1 MIVRLENISKYFP
14 GTVALKDVTLELK
27 GGEIHGLLGQN
38 GAGKSTLVK
47 IIYGIHQPDTGSIY
61 LDGSKVLFKSP
72 RDARMHGIILVHQ
85 ELTLFPHLTV
95 LENIAL
101 LGSLYNAPLFREFKQ
116 EEFYDKATKRFEEL
130 KVNIDPYARVMDLRA
145 SEKML
150 TQLIAALVMDARVL
164 LLDEPTS
171 PLIKE
176 EVENLFEI
184 LRNLKG
190 RGLVIV
196 FITHRLE
203 EAFEIC
209 DKITILRNGIKVG
222 TFNTKE
228 LKIEDAIKMMLGTE
242 VEVLSTSRK
251 TMNLV
256 KEEQPLLRIEG
267 LSTMPSKMG
276 EIPLKSI
283 DLEVY
288 RGEVLVVF
296 GLLGAGKTELGK
308 SLIGLQRIK
317 TGRIIFDGKEA
328 HIKSPIDARRL
339 GIIYLPEDRRNEGL
353 FLGLS
358 VLHNA
363 TISSLERF
371 SKLFFIKSKDE
382 KTEVLNYFRKLNVV
396 MPSLT
401 DSVSKLSGGNQQK
414 VLLSRALLAKP
425 KLIVL
430 DEPTIGIDVGAK
442 IEIRR
447 LVYELAKK
455 EGISVLWLTSDV
467 DEALG
472 VADRIAVIYEGE
484 IKKVV
489 PNVNLT
495 RDVLTSML
503 YN

>member
-1 MIVRLENISKYFP
+1 
-14 GTVALKDVTLELK
+14 
-27 GGEIHGLLGQN
+27 
-38 GAGKSTLVK
+38 
-47 IIYGIHQPDTGSIY
+47 
-61 LDGSKVLFKSP
+61 
-72 RDARMHGIILVHQ
+72 
-85 ELTLFPHLTV
+85 
-95 LENIAL
+95 
-101 LGSLYNAPLFREFKQ
+101 
-116 EEFYDKATKRFEEL
+116 
-130 KVNIDPYARVMDLRA
+130 
-145 SEKML
+145 
-150 TQLIAALVMDARVL
+150 
-164 LLDEPTS
+164 
-171 PLIKE
+171 
-176 EVENLFEI
+176 
-184 LRNLKG
+184 
-190 RGLVIV
+190 
-196 FITHRLE
+196 
-203 EAFEIC
+203 
-209 DKITILRNGIKVG
+209 
-222 TFNTKE
+222 
-228 LKIEDAIKMMLGTE
+228 
-242 VEVLSTSRK
+242 
-251 TMNLV
+251 
-256 KEEQPLLRIEG
+256 
-267 LSTMPSKMG
+267 
-276 EIPLKSI
+276 
-283 DLEVY
+283 
-288 RGEVLVVF
+288 VLVVF

-308 SLIGLQRIK
+308 SLIGLQKIK

-328 HIKSPIDARRL
+328 HIKSPDDARRL

-371 SKLFFIKSKDE
+371 SKFFFIKSKDE

-495 RDVLTSML
+495 RDMLTSML